1 MAWGMFFRPFFAI
14 YCVLLL
20 HGTAVSLSAA
30 GLDFSVTRFVS
41 AGISEADPDDDTDG
55 DGLSDEWEMKY
66 FRNLRDQMAS
76 DDPDGDGVNNIE
88 EMKAGTNPL
97 DPADH

>member
-1 MAWGMFFRPFFAI
+1 MAWGMPFRPFTAI

-20 HGTAVSLSAA
+20 LVTAAFLPAA
-30 GLDFSVTRFVS
+30 GLPLVATGLVPT
-41 AGISEADPDDDTDG
+41 GIPELDPGDDTDG
-55 DGLSDEWEMKY
+55 DGLSDLWEMKH

-76 DDPDGDGVNNIE
+76 DDPDGDGVDNIS
-88 EMKAGTNPL
+88 EMNAGTNPL

>member
-1 MAWGMFFRPFFAI
+1 MAWVMPFRPFSMV

-20 HGTAVSLSAA
+20 LATTAFLSAA
-30 GLDFSVTRFVS
+30 GLDFPVTRFVS
-41 AGISEADPDDDTDG
+41 AGIPEVDPDDDTDG